1 MRSDLM
7 KKGVKRAPHRS
18 LFKALGFSDD
28 ELSRPIIGV
37 ANSSNE
43 IIPGHIHLQK
53 LTDAV
58 KAGIRMAGGTPM
70 EFSTI
75 GICDGIAMDHRGMK
89 FSLPSRELISDSV
102 ELVANATPFDGLV
115 LVSNCDKI
123 TPGMLM
129 AMGRLNIPSL
139 FVSGGPMLA
148 GSYRGKP
155 IDLVTVFEAVGS
167 YNSGKISNKE
177 LNDIENFACPGAGS
191 CSGLFTANSMNAL
204 SEALGLSPRGNGTVP
219 AVFSER
225 IRIGKQAG
233 KLVMNLVEKG
243 IKPSDI
249 INEHSFYN
257 AVAVDLALGG
267 STNTVLHL
275 KAIADAFNI
284 DFSIDLFDE
293 LGRKVPHICNLSP
306 VGNHHIQDL
315 DEAGGVYGVMKR
327 LEEKNLVKGDAMTVY
342 QKPVKELIK
351 NSMVYNDE
359 VIRVLDN
366 PYHENGGLAVL
377 YGNLAQKGAI
387 AKLSGVP
394 EKMLYYK
401 GKAIVFEDG
410 ELASEKILSGE
421 IKEGDVVV
429 IRYEGPKGGPGM
441 REMLS
446 PTAALVGMGLM
457 DKVALIT
464 DGRFSGG
471 SKGAVIGHIS
481 PEAAERGVIAIV
493 ENGDMIEIDFEN
505 RRLNLMLGED
515 EINKRLEQLKA
526 FSSKENNQV
535 LKRYSRFVRSA
546 DTGAVFEKL

>member
-28 ELSRPIIGV
+28 EISRPIIGV

-43 IIPGHIHLQK
+43 IIPGHIHLK
-53 LTDAV
+53 NLTEAV

-129 AMGRLNIPSL
+129 AMGKLNIPSV

-148 GSYRGKP
+148 GSYKGKP

-167 YNSGKISNKE
+167 YNAGKISDNE

-219 AVFSER
+219 AVYSER
-225 IRIGKQAG
+225 IRIGKEAG
-233 KLVMNLVEKG
+233 RLVMSLVEKG
-243 IKPSDI
+243 VKPTDI
-249 INEHSFYN
+249 VNRDSFVN

-293 LGRKVPHICNLSP
+293 LGRKIPHICNLSP

-315 DEAGGVYGVMKR
+315 DEAGGVYGVLKR
-327 LEEKNLVKGDAMTVY
+327 LEGKNLIKGDARTIY
-342 QKPVKELIK
+342 QKPIKELIK
-351 NSMVYNDE
+351 NTMIFGDD
-359 VIRVLDN
+359 VIRSLEN

-377 YGNLAQKGAI
+377 YGNLAKNGAI

-394 EKMLYYK
+394 EKMLYHK
-401 GKAIVFEDG
+401 GKAVVFEDG
-410 ELASEKILSGE
+410 ELASEKILAGE
-421 IKEGDVVV
+421 VKEGAVVV

-446 PTAALVGMGLM
+446 PTAALVGMGLI

-481 PEAAERGVIAIV
+481 PEAAENGVIAIV
-493 ENGDMIEIDFEN
+493 EDGDIVEIDFNN
-505 RRLNLMLGED
+505 RKLNLIVDEN
-515 EINKRLEQLKA
+515 EINKRLKKIKN
-526 FSSKENNQV
+526 FKSKEDNQL
-535 LKRYSRFVRSA
+535 LKRYSHFVSSA
-546 DTGAVFEKL
+546 DTGAVFDKL